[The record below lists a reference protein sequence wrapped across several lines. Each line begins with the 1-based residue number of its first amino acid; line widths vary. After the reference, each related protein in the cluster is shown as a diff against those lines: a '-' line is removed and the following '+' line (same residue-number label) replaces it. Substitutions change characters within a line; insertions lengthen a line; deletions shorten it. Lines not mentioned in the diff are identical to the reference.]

1 MRLCI
6 KKTVLVN
13 GTARVT
19 ITTCMFGG
27 TAHTPQKCCQTEVEI
42 RVEGVEAWARFDIE
56 PYVVG
61 EESPE
66 RGHDEVV
73 KGFALLGFVSKEE
86 VNK

>member
-27 TAHTPQKCCQTEVEI
+27 TAHTPQTCWQTEVEI
-42 RVEGVEAWARFDIE
+42 RIEDMEAWARFDIE

-61 EESPE
+61 KESPE

-73 KGFALLGFVSKEE
+73 KGFAFLGFSPVED
-86 VNK
+86 

>member
-19 ITTCMFGG
+19 IKTYMFGG

-42 RVEGVEAWARFDIE
+42 RIENMEAWARFDIE

-61 EESPE
+61 GESPE
-66 RGHDEVV
+66 KGHDEVV
-73 KGFALLGFVSKEE
+73 NGFALLGFLPV
-86 VNK
+86 VD